1 MKRPYKQFVSEDK
14 GRAKKAFNEHFSE
27 LVGKLHGNP
36 QDYDRVKQIQAHSES
51 AREILNENFKEER
64 QDRVSRMATEIWD
77 ERNRKYAH
85 FPEHLR
91 IRVMS
96 EQSVLNEARQR
107 VDQQHDKDVA
117 ASDQSEVEAIEKI
130 VEGATLSQQTIS
142 QKEIANMSDQEK
154 ESHIVQEMQKLVRD
168 AREARFQVSKL
179 VASTREQM
187 LEESKAN
194 GAEDPAAQVKS
205 VIASMY
211 RGVEDKLHSDIQ
223 RTFEKYGYDKE
234 HQQVRFF
241 ANNQDLDT
249 LELNELR
256 EGERTISADQRAEA
270 SINHTQMVRS
280 EDDQSQ

>member
-14 GRAKKAFNEHFSE
+14 GRAKKAFNEHYSD

-36 QDYDRVKQIQAHSES
+36 QDYDRVKRIQAHSEG

-64 QDRVSRMATEIWD
+64 QDRVARMATEIWD
-77 ERNRKYAH
+77 ERNRKYTH

-91 IRVMS
+91 IRLMS
-96 EQSVLNEARQR
+96 EQSILNDARQR
-107 VDQQHDKDVA
+107 VDHQHDKDLA
-117 ASDQSEVEAIEKI
+117 AIDQSEVEAIEKI
-130 VEGATLSQQTIS
+130 VNGAEHSKQTIS
-142 QKEIANMSDQEK
+142 QKEIANMSAQEK
-154 ESHIVQEMQKLVRD
+154 DTHIVQEMHKLAKD

-187 LEESKAN
+187 LEEARTN
-194 GAEDPAAQVKS
+194 GAADPAAQVKS

-211 RGVEDKLHSDIQ
+211 KGVEDNFHSGIQ

-256 EGERTISADQRAEA
+256 ESERALSVDERAEA
-270 SINHTQMVRS
+270 SIHHTQTVGS

>member
-14 GRAKKAFNEHFSE
+14 GQAKTAFNKHFSDV
-27 LVGKLHGNP
+27 LGKLHGKP
-36 QDYDRVKQIQAHSES
+36 QDYDRVKQIQVHSEG

-64 QDRVSRMATEIWD
+64 KDRVSRMATEIWD

-96 EQSVLNEARQR
+96 EQSILNEARER
-107 VDQQHDKDVA
+107 VDLQHDKDLA
-117 ASDQSEVEAIEKI
+117 AIDQSEAEAIEKI
-130 VEGATLSQQTIS
+130 VMSSTLAQQTVS

-154 ESHIVQEMQKLVRD
+154 ETHIVQEMHKLAND

-187 LEESKAN
+187 LAEAQAN
-194 GAEDPAAQVKS
+194 GAADPAAQVKS

-211 RGVEDKLHSDIQ
+211 KGVEDNFHSGIQ

-256 EGERTISADQRAEA
+256 ESERALSVDERAEA
-270 SINHTQMVRS
+270 SIHHTQTVKS
-280 EDDQSQ
+280 EDEQSQ